1 MFKVSKST
9 VTKKDGELEITIK
22 TEKAHYD
29 ALYLGSKDDLL
40 KSSIIEGTKTEDGGM
55 TFTFTTFT
63 DSPVTEGASCSGGSS
78 GSGVFVESL
87 ESVED
92 SDLPVSSFI
101 CISLL
106 SAFSSAT

>member
-55 TFTFTTFT
+55 TFTLKCRRRRQDRQFRY
-63 DSPVTEGASCSGGSS
+63 
-78 GSGVFVESL
+78 L
-87 ESVED
+87 
-92 SDLPVSSFI
+92 
-101 CISLL
+101 
-106 SAFSSAT
+106 